1 MIVVGDNLGISSLQL
16 GPDDKIYTQRMEWGW
31 DSLGVINY
39 PSQQGTGCNFIRTLF
54 KLNGGT
60 APYRGFPQF
69 LQRYYLY
76 MNHTGQCQS
85 DSIIFSYI
93 IWPPADSLYWNFR
106 DPASG
111 GANVSNLNNPRH
123 KFTVQ
128 GSYLVTLIARHK
140 DRRFD
145 TIFQTINIYESPAPS
160 LGPDPTIC
168 QGDSIT
174 FDAGVCAGCTYLWT
188 DFLADTVVSTSQTFT
203 TGFQGIYT
211 VKVINADGCKGY
223 DTVQLFTIAP
233 PIVTT
238 NPLSKSICSGDSTQ
252 IALTANVSGTTFTW
266 NTIGSS
272 PLVSGFSSGTG
283 DTINQRLVSTSTVD
297 ETVTYWI
304 TPAAGNCVGDSVAYV
319 VTVSP
324 GNPVSITIA
333 ASANPVC
340 AGTSVSFT
348 ATSVNGGTTPSYQ
361 WIVNGINVGLNNPVF
376 TYIPVNNDV
385 ISCVLTSSET
395 ICVTNNPAVS
405 NIISMSINPNLPVSI
420 SISPSFNPVCQG
432 IPVMFTA
439 TPQNEGSTP
448 IYQWKVNGV
457 NVGPNNSVFTYVP
470 LPGDQVTCVLT
481 SSETVCV
488 TNNPATSNTIL
499 MVINSNLL
507 VGVTISASANP
518 VCQGTPVTFTATP
531 VNGGTTPSFQWKVN
545 GVNVGPNSPVFTS
558 CIW

>member
-1 MIVVGDNLGISSLQL
+1 
-16 GPDDKIYTQRMEWGW
+16 
-31 DSLGVINY
+31 
-39 PSQQGTGCNFIRTLF
+39 
-54 KLNGGT
+54 
-60 APYRGFPQF
+60 
-69 LQRYYLY
+69 

-283 DTINQRLVSTSTVD
+283 DTINQRLVSTSTGSRKLRWGFCGICCNSLSGESGEHNDCSIGKSRLCWYFSLIYSHIGQWGYNAVLPMD
-297 ETVTYWI
+297 CQRDQCWSEQSGI
-304 TPAAGNCVGDSVAYV
+304 YV
-319 VTVSP
+319 YT
-324 GNPVSITIA
+324 G
-333 ASANPVC
+333 
-340 AGTSVSFT
+340 
-348 ATSVNGGTTPSYQ
+348 
-361 WIVNGINVGLNNPVF
+361 
-376 TYIPVNNDV
+376 
-385 ISCVLTSSET
+385 
-395 ICVTNNPAVS
+395 
-405 NIISMSINPNLPVSI
+405 
-420 SISPSFNPVCQG
+420 
-432 IPVMFTA
+432 
-439 TPQNEGSTP
+439 
-448 IYQWKVNGV
+448 
-457 NVGPNNSVFTYVP
+457 
-470 LPGDQVTCVLT
+470 
-481 SSETVCV
+481 
-488 TNNPATSNTIL
+488 
-499 MVINSNLL
+499 
-507 VGVTISASANP
+507 
-518 VCQGTPVTFTATP
+518 
-531 VNGGTTPSFQWKVN
+531 
-545 GVNVGPNSPVFTS
+545 
-558 CIW
+558 